1 VNTLFI
7 GLIIIL
13 GSFVLSFVVAPTTL
27 MFNKMNALIIYALS
41 WLLFVIGVL
50 IGGKVA
56 YINSISGLKKWVKR
70 RKGD

>member
-1 VNTLFI
+1 MNTLFI